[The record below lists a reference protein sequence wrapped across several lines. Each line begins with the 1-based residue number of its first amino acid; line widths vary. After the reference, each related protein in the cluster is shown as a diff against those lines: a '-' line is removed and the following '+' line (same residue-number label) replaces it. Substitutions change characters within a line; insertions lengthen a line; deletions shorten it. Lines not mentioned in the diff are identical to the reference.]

1 MNIKD
6 LSNFYIGQT
15 AGTAIYVGSTK
26 VWPVEAGLLNYNLLY
41 KSSSNAKL
49 TPTKPARCNA
59 TIATNTY
66 SNGLGTITFNGELTS
81 IDGAIS
87 AANGFWYDESRLTW
101 VQLPDTLVTLGNW
114 SFRQTDKL
122 GEVILGKRLKTIGK
136 ECFYNCTNL
145 KTIHIQSP
153 IESIGTQCFYRSS
166 GSITSLYVDKLEY
179 FCGITFGDM
188 NANPLRYGANLYVN
202 NQLITD
208 LIYPNLSKINDYAFY
223 MSKLTSV
230 TIPDSVETI
239 GNYAFTDCSSL
250 TSVYCKATTPP
261 ALGTNVFSG
270 NASDRKIYVP
280 TESVD
285 TYKAA
290 TGWSN
295 YSSSIIGYNF
305 E

>member
-6 LSNFYIGQT
+6 LTNFYIGQT
-15 AGTAIYVGSTK
+15 AGTAIYIGSTK
-26 VWPVEAGLLNYNLLY
+26 VWPIEAVQLNYDLLY

-49 TPTKPARCNA
+49 TPTKTARCNA
-59 TIATNTY
+59 TIATNIY

-122 GEVILGKRLKTIGK
+122 GEVILGKGLKTIGK

-153 IESIGTQCFYRSS
+153 IESIGTQCFYRSN

-188 NANPLRYGANLYVN
+188 NSNPLRYGANLYVN
-202 NQLITD
+202 NQLVTD
-208 LIYPNLSKINDYAFY
+208 LVYPNLSKINDYAFY

-239 GNYAFTDCSSL
+239 GQYAFYDCTSL

-261 ALGTNVFSG
+261 ELGTNVFSG